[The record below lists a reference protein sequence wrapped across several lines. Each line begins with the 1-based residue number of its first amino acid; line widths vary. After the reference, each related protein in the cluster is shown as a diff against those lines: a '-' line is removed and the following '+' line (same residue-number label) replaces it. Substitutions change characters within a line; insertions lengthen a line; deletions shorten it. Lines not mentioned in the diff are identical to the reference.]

1 MIKPKF
7 RIIAPI
13 ELADR
18 ILLEMDKGNTPIAI
32 FLDLSKAF
40 DTLDHTILLQKL
52 KYYGIS
58 ENSLNWFQSYITNR
72 KQYVQ
77 FQNVKSNLATIS
89 TGVPQGSIIGPL
101 LFIIYINN
109 LSNATSFFNSYNL
122 Y

>member
-7 RIIAPI
+7 RIIAPV

-122 Y
+122 C